1 MSLFGTQHLQPLAG
15 RFRYWPSLLL
25 GILLVFGWKSALAQ
39 SSAGSLRCGA
49 PSGSG
54 TTSRTPTTTKK
65 NSKVDQFNAV
75 QQQEV
80 KNQQAIQNAGD
91 DILNGLKG
99 SGKSDLKPD
108 DSADDDSDDPA
119 SRVPMEASPSEATS
133 GTSGLSGAAP
143 PSSNSAAAVNS
154 LLDDPSEAATTSNSA
169 AAVNSLLDDNNNAAA
184 TPNSA
189 AAVNSLLEDQTATTA
204 ATPTVQS
211 AVPNPA
217 FAAMIP
223 QNPSFATAMQSSADT
238 APTSAVLQTVQQ
250 EADVANPSSSIAD
263 KLQDLFST
271 VTSDMASVKATL
283 VTLMDTPTAQILD
296 GCVCT
301 TAPAIVATDTPE
313 QMAAKV
319 HDQAIVGFGY
329 FTQSAFPKALYNYMS
344 SNINQFMR
352 QLGFAAPQP
361 DSGNQQ

>member
-1 MSLFGTQHLQPLAG
+1 MIYKLFATHHLQPWAG
-15 RFRYWPSLLL
+15 RFPFWPSLLL
-25 GILLVFGWKSALAQ
+25 VVLLVFGWRSALTQ
-39 SSAGSLRCGA
+39 SSAGSLRCGS
-49 PSGSG
+49 PSGGG
-54 TTSRTPTTTKK
+54 TTSSTPTTPKK

-80 KNQQAIQNAGD
+80 RNQQAIQNAGD

-108 DSADDDSDDPA
+108 DPADEDSADSASAPIGGSPA
-119 SRVPMEASPSEATS
+119 ETTS
-133 GTSGLSGAAP
+133 GIGALTDAAP
-143 PSSNSAAAVNS
+143 GSISASAVNS
-154 LLDDPSEAATTSNSA
+154 LLDDPSEPGTTSNSA
-169 AAVNSLLDDNNNAAA
+169 AAVNSLLGDNSNAAA

-204 ATPTVQS
+204 ATPTIQG
-211 AVPNPA
+211 AIPNPA

-238 APTSAVLQTVQQ
+238 APTPAVLQTVQQ
-250 EADVANPSSSIAD
+250 EADVANPSSSVAD

-271 VTSDMASVKATL
+271 VTSDVASVKATL

-296 GCVCT
+296 GCICT

-319 HDQAIVGFGY
+319 HDQAIAGFGY

-344 SNINQFMR
+344 SNLNQFMI

>member
-25 GILLVFGWKSALAQ
+25 VLLLVFGWKSALAQ

-54 TTSRTPTTTKK
+54 TTSSTPATTKK
-65 NSKVDQFNAV
+65 NSKVDQFNAI

-80 KNQQAIQNAGD
+80 KNQQAIQSAGD
-91 DILNGLKG
+91 SILNGLKG

-108 DSADDDSDDPA
+108 DPADDDSDDSA
-119 SRVPMEASPSEATS
+119 STVPMEASPSEATS
-133 GTSGLSGAAP
+133 GGALSGAAP

-154 LLDDPSEAATTSNSA
+154 LLDDPSEAGTTSNSA
-169 AAVNSLLDDNNNAAA
+169 AAVNSLLDNNSNAAA

-189 AAVNSLLEDQTATTA
+189 VAVNSLLEDQTAPAA
-204 ATPTVQS
+204 ATPTIQS
-211 AVPNPA
+211 AAPNPA

-238 APTSAVLQTVQQ
+238 APTPAVLQTVQQ
-250 EADVANPSSSIAD
+250 EADVANPSSSVTD

-271 VTSDMASVKATL
+271 ATSDVASVKATL

-296 GCVCT
+296 GCICT

-344 SNINQFMR
+344 SNINQFMT

-361 DSGNQQ
+361 DSGDQQ